1 MTPRGKRKYLG
12 FLIPPNFPQDFTVA
26 PHFPSSYRGNFLF
39 HFLKTHVA
47 KGPRLPLYPLPP
59 SHKYSLFTE
68 AIFSPPRHMSKA
80 SSTACLC
87 PSPNS
92 QPLWPEGS
100 SPLAAGQ
107 TFPISLLSLLIF
119 LSPVPALSW
128 MFSFLYLFLASPSPK
143 ADKDAGMRGSVG
155 EAGATG
161 DKERQRRWGAQGS
174 HGPPKLPE
182 SLSPWEEEDCS

>member
-59 SHKYSLFTE
+59 SHRYSLFTE

-80 SSTACLC
+80 SSTACVHLPI
-87 PSPNS
+87 PSPFGVRGAHLLLLVRLS
-92 QPLWPEGS
+92 QLAS
-100 SPLAAGQ
+100 SPSSFF
-107 TFPISLLSLLIF
+107 FPQ
-119 LSPVPALSW
+119 SPPFSW